1 MTNKTAVHSWQCWAW
16 QQVHTHTPQVST
28 HKAQQH
34 VHPHQSL
41 GLGAD
46 SLKKPCAACN
56 EAGSCTEV
64 PADLP
69 LYGHYVFIQ
78 ATAAVAHVSKVTEDE
93 CPIDIKP
100 TGNDVFTVL
109 PGKAL

>member
-1 MTNKTAVHSWQCWAW
+1 MGGQKPKLSRICSPINARAWVMTQCKSLVQHAMR
-16 QQVHTHTPQVST
+16 
-28 HKAQQH
+28 KACA
-34 VHPHQSL
+34 QSVL
-41 GLGAD
+41 
-46 SLKKPCAACN
+46 
-56 EAGSCTEV
+56 

-69 LYGHYVFIQ
+69 LYGHYVFIE

-93 CPIDIKP
+93 CPVDIKP